1 MLKKSLAIA
10 VIATSTL
17 TAGMALARD
26 ETGTITNIDVKADKI
41 TLSTGTTIKLPENI
55 EAETFRVGEKVA
67 VQYAVQKSGVALASR
82 VTPAK

>member
-1 MLKKSLAIA
+1 MLKKSLAVA
-10 VIATSTL
+10 VIAASTL

-26 ETGTITNIDVKADKI
+26 ETGTITNIDVKADQI

-55 EAETFRVGEKVA
+55 EAESFKVGEKVA
-67 VQYAVQKSGVALASR
+67 VRYAVQKSGVPRASK

>member
-17 TAGMALARD
+17 TAGMAMARN
-26 ETGTITNIDVKADKI
+26 ETGTITNIDVKADQI
-41 TLSTGTTIKLPENI
+41 TLSTGTTVKLPENI
-55 EAETFRVGEKVA
+55 EAESFKVGEKVS
-67 VQYAVQKSGVALASR
+67 VRYAVQKSGVSQASK